1 MTDLPASE
9 LFRERMRAGLLRVHS
24 RKLAG
29 AKVPDCLREA
39 YDVCASAFEE
49 AGEPLT
55 EELLTERIPAMVFGA
70 AVEHKWEA
78 YPPVRHRGRGAIV
91 GSFLEGGYNPA
102 RDEVVPQTELTETFG
117 GYRVMK
123 GCGAAFRRRYL
134 ECRIVHWRAE
144 ALTPAVAG
152 GFGKA
157 QGPASRGVP
166 TEETAVAG
174 KGGKGAGPIPQFPNR
189 ASWLKDR
196 LQERSWNKHDVSR
209 QGGPDRKTVQ
219 KILDSQQI
227 REDVLEKL
235 ATALSKAPAS
245 KKLPNVTVLDV
256 PRD

>member
-1 MTDLPASE
+1 
-9 LFRERMRAGLLRVHS
+9 MRAGLLRVHS

-123 GCGAAFRRRYL
+123 GYEAAFKRRYL

-152 GFGKA
+152 GELPPSTDRITPEEPQPATVVHTGNSKGTDPRA
-157 QGPASRGVP
+157 QVDAFIERVFEVKGRRI
-166 TEETAVAG
+166 TRTDIWRVAG
-174 KGGKGAGPIPQFPNR
+174 YTEATQFERFQRNRGASVGSIAKFTNILKLEPAEFLERLDRLNR
-189 ASWLKDR
+189 AK
-196 LQERSWNKHDVSR
+196 
-209 QGGPDRKTVQ
+209 
-219 KILDSQQI
+219 
-227 REDVLEKL
+227 
-235 ATALSKAPAS
+235 
-245 KKLPNVTVLDV
+245 
-256 PRD
+256 